1 MTRAMSDHLR
11 QEGVLFTFGY
21 TNNNSAPILRKFD
34 LSHEAYLSQVM
45 VYVNGFRTAAE
56 TLFKKDSF
64 LAAIVPAIA
73 TPFIKTL
80 NVLRGHGRK
89 GPVILEPLKDFD
101 RLPEEWSFENGAL
114 HQYFPYRSRE
124 FLRWRALEAP
134 EVLQKDLLNF
144 WCLRDGQKIGYF
156 TLYRHSERNVLKIID
171 HLCTKPEENMVE
183 CLCAVRRLAIQESYD
198 AVTTNVAS
206 RLYQKALEQAGFFKN
221 KPVRCTILFL
231 QPELLP
237 EKELPENFWMQL
249 PIDRDVIDY

>member
-1 MTRAMSDHLR
+1 M
-11 QEGVLFTFGY
+11 
-21 TNNNSAPILRKFD
+21 RKYDF
-34 LSHEAYLSQVM
+34 SREIYLARVM

-56 TLFKKDSF
+56 TLFKKDSL

-73 TPFIKTL
+73 TPFIKAL

-156 TLYRHSERNVLKIID
+156 TLYRHSGRNVLKIID
-171 HLCTKPEENMVE
+171 HLCTKPEKNMVD
-183 CLCAVRRLAIQESYD
+183 CLCAVRCLAIQEGYD

-206 RLYQKALEQAGFFKN
+206 RLYQKALENAGFYKN

-231 QPELLP
+231 QPELVP
-237 EKELPENFWMQL
+237 EQELSENFWMQL